1 MSTVLKPVAC
11 VLLSLIVLA
20 GCERNGNEAG
30 KAAVAA
36 DPAADVPV
44 PAPVPEPAAQLQ
56 DVIETTNSHIVGV
69 SYGPTIR
76 NYPGLAE
83 IVGAHSVQARA
94 ELMEAVEAF
103 GNDQPPAPYELSLTY
118 RAVLETSELVAVS
131 ADGSRYTG
139 GAHGE
144 PIVERFVWLPK
155 QQRLLTAEQL
165 VPEKESWSEI
175 GGYVREQLHTSLS
188 LRADADNLGPED
200 RSRLV
205 RAADRQIREGT
216 AADVA
221 NFSSFE
227 PQVDGSGKITAL
239 RFIFP
244 PYQVGPY
251 ADGTQSVDVPA
262 EVLLPHVAA
271 EYRGLFARG

>member
-1 MSTVLKPVAC
+1 MAP
-11 VLLSLIVLA
+11 
-20 GCERNGNEAG
+20 E
-30 KAAVAA
+30 
-36 DPAADVPV
+36 
-44 PAPVPEPAAQLQ
+44 PAPVAEAPPPQAAVKLE
-56 DVIETTNSHIVGV
+56 DVIETSGSHIVGV
-69 SYGPTIR
+69 SYGPTIN
-76 NYPGLAE
+76 NYPGLAQ
-83 IVGAHSVQARA
+83 VVQRHSADARA

-103 GNDQPPAPYELSLTY
+103 GNDRPPAPFELSLTY
-118 RAVLETSELVAVS
+118 RTVLETPHLVAVS

-155 QQRLLTAEQL
+155 QQRMLTSQDL
-165 VPEKESWSEI
+165 VPKQQSWSEI
-175 GGYVREQLHTSLS
+175 GDYVREQLHTSLS
-188 LRADADNLGPED
+188 LRAEGDKLGPED

-216 AADVA
+216 APDVA

-227 PQVDGSGKITAL
+227 PLLDGNGRISAL

-251 ADGTQSVDVPA
+251 ADGTQAVDVPVA
-262 EVLLPHVAA
+262 VLRPHLAA
-271 EYRGLFARG
+271 EYRELFAKD